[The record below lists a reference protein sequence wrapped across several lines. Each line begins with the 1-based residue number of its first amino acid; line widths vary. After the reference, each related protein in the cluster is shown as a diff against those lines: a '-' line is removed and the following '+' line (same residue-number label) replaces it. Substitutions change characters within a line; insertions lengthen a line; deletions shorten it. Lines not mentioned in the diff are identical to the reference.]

1 MRKTSC
7 RQEYVRWKS
16 AHESGGR
23 DGLVVERG
31 ITFFILR
38 GLGDFPGGKS
48 FWGVWGTSQ
57 GENHSEKS
65 RGLPRGKLIPRGLR
79 AFPRGKSF
87 WEVWGT
93 SQEGTHSERSQ
104 RLSKGKIILRGLG
117 DFPSGGGGAS
127 SWGVWG
133 TSQGGIIIY
142 QKCEVCDDPVL
153 LHWTGCGKLTSS
165 CWS

>member
-38 GLGDFPGGKS
+38 GLGDFPGG
-48 FWGVWGTSQ
+48 
-57 GENHSEKS
+57 NHSEGS
-65 RGLPRGKLIPRGLR
+65 GGLLRGKIILRSLGDFPGENSFREVSGLR

-117 DFPSGGGGAS
+117 DFPSGGGGIILRGLGDLS
-127 SWGVWG
+127 GGNNHRPKVWSVWWSC
-133 TSQGGIIIY
+133 TSPLNW
-142 QKCEVCDDPVL
+142 V
-153 LHWTGCGKLTSS
+153 W
-165 CWS
+165 